1 MWSLNVPIVLTQN
14 KIVKH
19 KIAKSYDDIHNTF
32 TFPCEKSK
40 KVSFASFLNTQTN
53 QLPFVTIALD
63 LQDNSFALLLLNQH
77 QALGVWLSLL
87 LLKLN

>member
-40 KVSFASFLNTQTN
+40 KVSFASSLNT
-53 QLPFVTIALD
+53 
-63 LQDNSFALLLLNQH
+63 
-77 QALGVWLSLL
+77 
-87 LLKLN
+87 